1 MLWGEVRDERR
12 DTRIE
17 RAEAAP
23 SRDPHLI
30 ERNVAVA
37 DQQGCVDTT
46 MAPRDADGPTV
57 AATFEGLVGPW
68 VDEMYRAA
76 AAIVGEADAR
86 DVTQEALLDAW
97 RGFAQ
102 LRDPERVR
110 PWLHA
115 IVANR
120 SRKHL
125 RARRSRPRLVFISS
139 WPEGTVDDRS
149 TALAERDRLDGAF
162 DSLPADQRIALALHY
177 ALDLSVPQVAAVL
190 SVPDGTVKS
199 RIHAGVERLRAVLAA
214 EDKP

>member
-1 MLWGEVRDERR
+1 
-12 DTRIE
+12 
-17 RAEAAP
+17 
-23 SRDPHLI
+23 
-30 ERNVAVA
+30 
-37 DQQGCVDTT
+37 
-46 MAPRDADGPTV
+46 MAPRDGDAPSV
-57 AATFEGLVGPW
+57 AATFEALVGPW
-68 VDEMYRAA
+68 VNEMYRAA

-97 RGFAQ
+97 RGFAR

-125 RARRSRPRLVFISS
+125 RARRSRPRFISVS
-139 WPEGTVDDRS
+139 NWPEGTEDDRS
-149 TALAERDRLDGAF
+149 TALAERDRLDRAL

-199 RIHAGVERLRAVLAA
+199 RIHAGVERLRAALAA
-214 EDKP
+214 EDKR

>member
-1 MLWGEVRDERR
+1 
-12 DTRIE
+12 
-17 RAEAAP
+17 
-23 SRDPHLI
+23 
-30 ERNVAVA
+30 
-37 DQQGCVDTT
+37 
-46 MAPRDADGPTV
+46 MAPRDGDAPSV
-57 AATFEGLVGPW
+57 AATFEALVGPW
-68 VDEMYRAA
+68 VNEMYRAA

-97 RGFAQ
+97 RGMAR

-125 RARRSRPRLVFISS
+125 RARRSRPRLVPVST
-139 WPEGTVDDRS
+139 WPEDPVDDRS
-149 TALAERDRLDGAF
+149 AALAERDRLDRAF

-199 RIHAGVERLRAVLAA
+199 RIHAGVERLRATLAA
-214 EDKP
+214 EDKR